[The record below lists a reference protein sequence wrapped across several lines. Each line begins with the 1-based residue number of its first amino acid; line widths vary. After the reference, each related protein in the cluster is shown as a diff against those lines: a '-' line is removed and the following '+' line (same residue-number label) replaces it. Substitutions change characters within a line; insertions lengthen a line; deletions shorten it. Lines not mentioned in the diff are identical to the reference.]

1 MRLGSNL
8 LMLMCW
14 CAAACGGG
22 DQKPDGPGRGSSA
35 GGAASAGRAASVA
48 GASGSGTTAGA
59 AGSATTG
66 GAGSGATAAG
76 SGKANGAGSGA
87 AAAGSG
93 KANGAPPRAGAPAA
107 DGGSG
112 APASLADCPAAP
124 ADAPA
129 GAVAALNAVNAL
141 RVAAGAACVTLNMQI
156 VQAATAHCA
165 YYQTN
170 NQSNPMCTSN
180 PHGEVTGC
188 TGFTGANPL
197 DRMRAAGFTSNGGS
211 EVMAFVNSPERSVQT
226 WVDSV
231 WHRIPILD
239 PATTV
244 MGYGAAG
251 SPDNCDTIDFGPSA
265 RTPATTVLVYPYD
278 GQTGVT
284 TSFNGQYE
292 GPMPPAPSTGWPS
305 SNPITLYAQKPMIT
319 EHVLT
324 VDGSTEP
331 IDHVFLDSS
340 SSMLDASDQQFLRSS
355 VFLYANEP
363 FMPMTKYHVKIS
375 GTYAGGMLMKE
386 WSFTTGAAAPTRGG
400 MR

>member
-1 MRLGSNL
+1 MRVGSNL
-8 LMLMCW
+8 LLLMCL
-14 CAAACGGG
+14 CSAACGGG
-22 DQKPDGPGRGSSA
+22 VQSAQGPGSG
-35 GGAASAGRAASVA
+35 ASAGSLASAGQAPGVA
-48 GASGSGTTAGA
+48 GASGSGTLVSSQAGGLAPIAGA
-59 AGSATTG
+59 AGSG
-66 GAGSGATAAG
+66 NGSGV
-76 SGKANGAGSGA
+76 
-87 AAAGSG
+87 
-93 KANGAPPRAGAPAA
+93 PPRAGAPASA
-107 DGGSG
+107 G
-112 APASLADCPAAP
+112 APAANGGAGAAAPISLAACPAAP

-141 RVAAGAACVTLNMQI
+141 RVAAGAACLTLNLQI
-156 VQAATAHCA
+156 VQAATAHCT

-170 NQSNPMCTSN
+170 NKSNPMCTSD
-180 PHGEVTGC
+180 PHAEVMGC

-251 SPDNCDTIDFGPSA
+251 TPDNCDTIDFGPSA
-265 RTPATTVLVYPYD
+265 KTPATTVLVYPYD

-305 SNPITLYAQKPMIT
+305 SNPITLFAQKPMIT

-324 VDGSTEP
+324 VDGTTDA
-331 IDHVFLDSS
+331 IDHVFLDAS
-340 SSMLDASDQQFLRSS
+340 SSMLDASDQQFLRNS
-355 VFLYANEP
+355 VFLYANKP

-386 WSFTTGAAAPTRGG
+386 WSFTTSAAAPTRG